1 MTAAGGIV
9 IRNGRRP
16 LFAIVQRRKDDC
28 WVLPKG
34 KLKRGEKPAAGAK
47 REAVEE
53 TGQNVRLHE
62 FLGAVASQ
70 AGGRQKVT
78 SFWRMQVA
86 RGPRRE
92 LAGDI
97 RAVLWLPLS
106 SAIEKLSLPVE
117 RNFLDHVGSHAL
129 KLSRAAGKTPRKHRA
144 ARTGKKQAS
153 PRKAARGPMKSRKAK
168 APPRA
173 QLQVS
178 ERRRSR
184 STEMAAPAANSAAVV
199 ARRGRKNI
207 LRQFWGKLRH
217 SAAIT

>member
-16 LFAIVQRRKDDC
+16 LFAVVQRRKDDC

-97 RAVLWLPLS
+97 RAVVWLPLS

-117 RNFLDHVGSHAL
+117 RSFLDHVGSHAL
-129 KLSRAAGKTPRKHRA
+129 KLTRTGKTPRKHRA

-153 PRKAARGPMKSRKAK
+153 PRKAARVATKSRKTK
-168 APPRA
+168 VSPRVR
-173 QLQVS
+173 LQTS

-184 STEMAAPAANSAAVV
+184 GIETAAPSANNAGV
-199 ARRGRKNI
+199 ARRGQKNI